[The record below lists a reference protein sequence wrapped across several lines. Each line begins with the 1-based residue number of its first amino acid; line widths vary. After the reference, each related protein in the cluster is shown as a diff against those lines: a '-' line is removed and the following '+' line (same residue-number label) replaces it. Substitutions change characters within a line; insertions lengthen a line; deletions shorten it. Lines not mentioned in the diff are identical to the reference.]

1 MYTTYEDQWTW
12 QILLIA
18 FLISAAAGVV
28 IILIVIFTCF
38 RGNRVSLSAEHRKFD
53 DSNEMTAQ
61 PRNAT
66 NGTPQV
72 NGQSDLNEFGYENPV
87 ATLIAMTTRTVA
99 AACRVQI
106 IYQNDLNERNTP
118 TDPGTQAHENPN
130 VLED

>member
-1 MYTTYEDQWTW
+1 MTDWLILTDLTAEMYTTYEDQWTW

-66 NGTPQV
+66 NIELTV
-72 NGQSDLNEFGYENPV
+72 
-87 ATLIAMTTRTVA
+87 RTH
-99 AACRVQI
+99 
-106 IYQNDLNERNTP
+106 
-118 TDPGTQAHENPN
+118 AHENPD